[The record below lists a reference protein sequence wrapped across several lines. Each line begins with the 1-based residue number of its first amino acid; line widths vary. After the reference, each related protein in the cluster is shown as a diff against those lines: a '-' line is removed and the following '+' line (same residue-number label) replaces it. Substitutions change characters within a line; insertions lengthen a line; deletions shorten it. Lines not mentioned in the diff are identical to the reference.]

1 MNTNIIISAIFIFM
15 GIIIMLIS
23 IIRMMSF
30 KKVMA
35 FVIKSHQNSIKRY
48 IILRHLLMMLL
59 FLSCFIALIISVFY
73 KRPINE
79 AFVSMIFFFG
89 TLYVLSVTI
98 LQSRILSEMQE
109 TIQVILPI
117 CFKCKKIRISN
128 GDHSDPKVW
137 KAIDSYITERANI
150 KFTHGLCPDC
160 FEEEKKLIEKQN
172 NN

>member
-1 MNTNIIISAIFIFM
+1 MNKNIIISAIFIFM
-15 GIIIMLIS
+15 GIIIILVS
-23 IIRMMSF
+23 IIRMISF
-30 KKVMA
+30 KKVKP
-35 FVIKSHQNSIKRY
+35 FVIKSHQKSIKRY

-59 FLSCFIALIISVFY
+59 FLSCFIALIIYVFY

-109 TIQVILPI
+109 TMEGILPI
-117 CFKCKKIRISN
+117 CFKCKKIRIPN
-128 GDHSDPKVW
+128 RDHSDPKAW
-137 KAIDSYITERANI
+137 KAIDSYITERADI

-160 FEEEKKLIEKQN
+160 FEEEKKLIE
-172 NN
+172 